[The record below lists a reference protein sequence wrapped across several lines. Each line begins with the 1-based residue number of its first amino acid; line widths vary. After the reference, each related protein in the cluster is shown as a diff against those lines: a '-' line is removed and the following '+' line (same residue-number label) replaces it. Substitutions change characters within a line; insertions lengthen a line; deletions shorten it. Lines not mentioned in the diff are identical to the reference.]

1 MTFKNNMIAVIKCN
15 SKVLREDN
23 SSGTQIVTIPFGSD
37 YSILLKNKDT
47 RSAVVKVEIDG
58 KDVLSD
64 NQLILKPNTSTE
76 LLGYMKDGIVSN
88 RFRFIKKTEEIE
100 QYRGSRVDDGI
111 VRIEFKYEQ
120 KQEAIDIVHYHRY
133 YSYYSYYPYVWNPP
147 IIQYPTVTWGSTSK
161 PTNVIDSGMTDSA
174 VPLVSSINCNLTA
187 DANPQHFISS
197 TISSDEGITVP
208 GEQVQ
213 QHFDRGCVGTLEE
226 TSHVINI
233 LLRGTS
239 EQGTVVI
246 EPITVNSKLKCGTCG
261 REWESSYK
269 FCSNCSTSLR

>member
-1 MTFKNNMIAVIKCN
+1 MTFNNNMIAVIKCRN
-15 SKVLREDN
+15 KVLREDN

-58 KDVLSD
+58 KDVLSG

-120 KQEAIDIVHYHRY
+120 KQETIDIVHYHRY
-133 YSYYSYYPYVWNPP
+133 YSYCPYVWNPLIIPYP
-147 IIQYPTVTWGSTSK
+147 IITWGSTSK
-161 PTNVIDSGMTDSA
+161 PTNVIDSDITGSTI
-174 VPLVSSINCNLTA
+174 PLVSSTNCNLTA
-187 DANPQHFISS
+187 DANSQHFISG

-208 GEQVQ
+208 GEQAQ
-213 QHFDRGCVGTLEE
+213 QHFDSGCVGTLEE

-239 EQGTVVI
+239 EQGTVVAA
-246 EPITVNSKLKCGTCG
+246 PITVSSKLKCSTCG

-269 FCSNCSTSLR
+269 FCPNCSTSLR

>member
-1 MTFKNNMIAVIKCN
+1 MTFKNNMIAVIKGN
-15 SKVLREDN
+15 NKVLREDN
-23 SSGTQIVTIPFGSD
+23 SSGTQVVTIPFGSD
-37 YSILLKNKDT
+37 YSILLKNKDA

-58 KDVLSD
+58 KDVLSG

-133 YSYYSYYPYVWNPP
+133 YSYYPYVWNPP
-147 IIQYPTVTWGSTSK
+147 IIPYPTVTWGSTSN
-161 PTNVIDSGMTDSA
+161 PINVIASGITGSA

-187 DANPQHFISS
+187 DANSQHFISS
-197 TISSDEGITVP
+197 TISSDEGITVS
-208 GEQVQ
+208 GGKQVQ
-213 QHFDRGCVGTLEE
+213 QHFDKGCVGTLEE

-239 EQGTVVI
+239 EQGTVI
-246 EPITVNSKLKCGTCG
+246 LEPITVNSKLKCSTCG

-269 FCSNCSTSLR
+269 FCPNCSTSLR